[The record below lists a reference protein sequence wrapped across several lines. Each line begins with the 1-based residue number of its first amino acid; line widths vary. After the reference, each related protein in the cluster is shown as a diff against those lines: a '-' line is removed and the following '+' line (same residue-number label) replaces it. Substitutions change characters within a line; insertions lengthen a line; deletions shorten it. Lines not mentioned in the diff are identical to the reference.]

1 MKKIIYAFLVI
12 ALYSCETHSSHYYKD
27 EMRNFVCAMS
37 GWAKEQKSSFLII
50 PQNGIELVTVDG
62 LEDGILSTTYLNAI
76 DGHGQEDIFYG
87 YDADNQTTPK
97 EVSDYLISFLKKSQA
112 VGTTILGVDYCS
124 SESKMADSYGKNA
137 AHQFIS
143 FAATE
148 RSLNVIPNDTIY
160 NENSSKIIS
169 LKTAKNFLY
178 LINPDQFSSKQAFI
192 ERVCATNYDVLI
204 MDLFFQDNTQ
214 FSAEEIEE
222 LRSKANGGSRLVIA
236 YMSIGEAENYRYYWQ
251 SSWNMFKPRWID
263 RENPDWKGNYKV
275 KYWDKEW
282 QSIIFGNNDSYLQKI
297 LNANF
302 DGVYLDII
310 DAFEYYENR

>member
-160 NENSSKIIS
+160 NENSSKITS

>member
-12 ALYSCETHSSHYYKD
+12 GLYSCETHSSHYYKD

>member
-112 VGTTILGVDYCS
+112 VGTTILVVDYCS